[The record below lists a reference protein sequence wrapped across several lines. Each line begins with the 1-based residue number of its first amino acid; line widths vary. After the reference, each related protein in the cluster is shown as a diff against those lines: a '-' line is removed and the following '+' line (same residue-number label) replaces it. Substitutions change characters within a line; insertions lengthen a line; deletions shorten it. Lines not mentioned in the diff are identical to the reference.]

1 MPYEYTAEN
10 HDWDMTLRASW
21 RLLISA
27 QALAR
32 AKNVKDK
39 NELEFSFLT
48 GGMLLAFCAIESF
61 VTSIAFT
68 MARDKRYSGFDY
80 RLYKRQKN
88 FWDKIEMVC
97 TALKLAVERS
107 AEPFKTIEAMRIW
120 RNSLVHASPYS
131 VETVLILETTD
142 SKELHDELKVQPYTK
157 AVQIEE
163 AKAFYGAAFQL
174 IDLVKTASGF
184 DPRAMCSYRA
194 I

>member
-1 MPYEYTAEN
+1 MPFEYYAEN

-27 QALAR
+27 QSLAR
-32 AKNVKDK
+32 STNVKDK

-61 VTSIAFT
+61 ITSIAFT

-80 RLYKRQKN
+80 RRYKEQRN
-88 FWDKIEMVC
+88 FWGKIEMVC
-97 TALKLAVERS
+97 NALGIAVERS
-107 AEPFKTIEAMRIW
+107 TEPFKTIEAMRTW

-131 VETVLILETTD
+131 IETVLILETKNST
-142 SKELHDELKVQPYTK
+142 ELHNKLKIQPYTK

-163 AKAFYGAAFQL
+163 AKAFYDAAFQL
-174 IDLVKTASGF
+174 IALVKNASGF
-184 DPRAMCSYRA
+184 NPRAMCSYRV